1 MAPAQGWH
9 EQILGA
15 TLKLFLNG
23 YGCTVFRDVF
33 FVVNMRASFVC
44 VVFVRGVSVISR
56 TSVIGSYLDRKMIA
70 ALISPWNSYKGLP

>member
-15 TLKLFLNG
+15 TLKLFLINV
-23 YGCTVFRDVF
+23 YGCSVFRDVF
-33 FVVNMRASFVC
+33 FVNMRVYFVC
-44 VVFVRGVSVISR
+44 VVFVRGVSVILR
-56 TSVIGSYLDRKMIA
+56 KSVIGSYLDRKIIP